1 MPQNLGQDR
10 RIRPLTETGP
20 EERPNTGEHRRTPA
34 NVANAIER
42 RRTRSEDSRTQSKG
56 RSGIPMNA
64 RRARLVVEADGG
76 SRGNPG
82 PAGYGALVRDA
93 ATGHI
98 LAEVA
103 EALGRTTNNVAEYR
117 GLIAGL
123 RAAADVSTAASVEVR
138 MDSKLVV
145 EQMSGRWK
153 IKHPD
158 MIPLAR
164 EARDIASGFSAV
176 RYTWVPRARNTRADR
191 LANEAMDAAAQ
202 GKKWRRRTNDDD
214 DDAEPGAEP
223 GPELGAELGS
233 VDRAADRAAD
243 DTAAYR
249 AADRDAA
256 PGGQRDRQPSEP
268 AAPAAGPARRLGWL
282 APTTAPTT
290 TLLLRHGETP
300 WSVERRFAGAGDI
313 PLTDTGAAQAR
324 AAAAAL
330 ASAGIDA
337 IVSSPLRR
345 CRDTAKEIAA
355 VVGAPVREE
364 DGFRETDFGAWEGLT
379 FAEARERWPEHLS
392 AWLADP
398 ALAPPDGESFAD
410 TARRVRT
417 ALDKLMVRYR
427 HQTVLVVSHV
437 TPIKLLLRQA
447 LLAPPEALYRINLD
461 VASLSIVD
469 WYDDGPAVVRGV
481 NHVHHL
487 SP

>member
-1 MPQNLGQDR
+1 
-10 RIRPLTETGP
+10 
-20 EERPNTGEHRRTPA
+20 
-34 NVANAIER
+34 
-42 RRTRSEDSRTQSKG
+42 
-56 RSGIPMNA
+56 MNA
-64 RRARLVVEADGG
+64 RRARFVVEADGG

-93 ATGHI
+93 TTGRI
-98 LAEVA
+98 VSEVA

-123 RAAADVSTAASVEVR
+123 RAAATLATTASVEVR

-153 IKHPD
+153 VKHPD

-164 EARDIASGFSAV
+164 EAKEIAAGFSSV

-202 GKKWRRRTNDDD
+202 GKKWRPRASDGEDGDDPEPGAATVPEAPEAPHEPD
-214 DDAEPGAEP
+214 RAEPGEP
-223 GPELGAELGS
+223 ARGRP
-233 VDRAADRAAD
+233 
-243 DTAAYR
+243 
-249 AADRDAA
+249 
-256 PGGQRDRQPSEP
+256 P
-268 AAPAAGPARRLGWL
+268 AAPEPAVPEPPAAPRPAASAKRVGWL
-282 APTTAPTT
+282 APTGEPTT

-300 WSVERRFAGAGDI
+300 WSVERRFAGVADI
-313 PLTDTGAAQAR
+313 PLTDAGVAQAR

-330 ASAGIDA
+330 AASEYGIDA

-355 VVGAPVREE
+355 VVGASVREE
-364 DGFRETDFGAWEGLT
+364 DGFRETDFGTWEGMT
-379 FAEARERWPEHLS
+379 FAEVRERWSEQLS

-398 ALAPPDGESFAD
+398 AVAPPGGESFSD

-437 TPIKLLLRQA
+437 TPIKLLLREA
-447 LLAPPEALYRINLD
+447 LLGPPETLYRINLD

-469 WYDDGPAVVRGV
+469 WYDDGPGVVRGV
-481 NHVHHL
+481 NQILTHR
-487 SP
+487 P

>member
-1 MPQNLGQDR
+1 
-10 RIRPLTETGP
+10 
-20 EERPNTGEHRRTPA
+20 
-34 NVANAIER
+34 
-42 RRTRSEDSRTQSKG
+42 
-56 RSGIPMNA
+56 MNA

-82 PAGYGALVRDA
+82 PAGYGALVKDA
-93 ATGHI
+93 VTGQVV
-98 LAEVA
+98 AEVA

-123 RAAADVSTAASVEVR
+123 RAAAAVSRAASIEVR

-164 EARDIASGFSAV
+164 EARDVATGFSSV

-202 GKKWRRRTNDDD
+202 GKKWRRRPSDDD
-214 DDAEPGAEP
+214 DDAEPGAEF
-223 GPELGAELGS
+223 GTALGAEFGAE
-233 VDRAADRAAD
+233 VEAADRVASRRERPGHQSGVQHGEPRDEPRAEARAEPSGEPA
-243 DTAAYR
+243 TAAATR
-249 AADRDAA
+249 
-256 PGGQRDRQPSEP
+256 ST
-268 AAPAAGPARRLGWL
+268 RRLGWL
-282 APTTAPTT
+282 APTTEPTT

-300 WSVERRFAGAGDI
+300 WSVERRFAGVRDI

-330 ASAGIDA
+330 ASAGVEA

-345 CRDTAKEIAA
+345 CRDTANEIAA
-355 VVGAPVREE
+355 VVGVSVREE
-364 DGFRETDFGAWEGLT
+364 DGFRETDFGTWEGLT
-379 FAEARERWPEHLS
+379 FAEVRERWPEQMS

-398 ALAPPDGESFAD
+398 AVAPPDGESFAD
-410 TARRVRT
+410 TARRVQT

-437 TPIKLLLRQA
+437 TPIKLLLRLA
-447 LLAPPEALYRINLD
+447 LLAPPETLYRINLD
-461 VASLSIVD
+461 VASLSVVD

-481 NHVHHL
+481 NDIHHL
-487 SP
+487 RP